1 MTIRKTSD
9 WVGVI
14 AAYAL
19 VIAVNAAA
27 NIVPI
32 AGKNAGEVSDLY
44 FSLFTPAGYTFGI
57 WGVIYLMLGCYAV
70 YQALP
75 AQRDS
80 ERLARISRLFIANC
94 VLNSAWIFAWHY
106 EFISVTLLL
115 MAAIL
120 YTLIRIYQQLSI
132 GSAAAGWSE
141 KLFLNVPFSL
151 YTGWITV
158 ATIANISVLQAA
170 VGAND
175 LWPGEINW
183 TFLKLAVAG
192 AIGATMVIRKL
203 DFVFVLVIAWAA
215 FGIANGQ
222 PGSPAVV
229 GAAVTLGC
237 VALLLA
243 LAEIGRR
250 TVRRP

>member
-9 WVGVI
+9 WAGVI

-27 NIVPI
+27 SIVPI
-32 AGKNAGEVSDLY
+32 AGKNTGEVSDLY
-44 FSLFTPAGYTFGI
+44 FSLFTPAGYTFAI
-57 WGVIYLMLGCYAV
+57 WGLIYLMLGCYAV

-80 ERLARISRLFIANC
+80 ERLARISKLFIANC

-106 EFISVTLLL
+106 EFIGITLLL
-115 MAAIL
+115 MFAIL
-120 YTLIRIYQQLSI
+120 YTLVRIYQQLSI
-132 GSAAAGWSE
+132 ASAAASWSE
-141 KLFLNVPFSL
+141 RLFLNVPFSL

-158 ATIANISVLQAA
+158 ATIANISALQAA
-170 VGAND
+170 IGAND
-175 LWPGEINW
+175 VWLSETNW
-183 TFLKLAVAG
+183 TLAKLAVAG
-192 AIGATMVIRKL
+192 AIGATIVLKKL
-203 DFVFVLVIAWAA
+203 DVVFVLVIAWAA

-222 PGSPAVV
+222 PGSPAVA
-229 GAAVTLGC
+229 GAAVTIGC

-243 LAEIGRR
+243 LAEVWRR
-250 TVRRP
+250 TVRRR